1 MAVAILLYNTA
12 LTSILTLSIA
22 CAYYLYTREGHRIF
36 AMLGVMF
43 AAYLVDNTIVYCTES
58 IEVFAEAYDKMFISS
73 PSFKT
78 IYFVVLVGSM
88 LYVCHDIMRPPSPI
102 PFFVLIG
109 VYAVLLI
116 CMPLIPDANLMVFF
130 YYLPTQLLLAG
141 VSIWGLGALHKKA
154 QWYQR
159 PFYGTFRKI
168 LTYMLVMS
176 ILILIEDTIVI
187 FFFDVYSVAG
197 LNINNRSLTENVLF
211 LGLSFFFIKYTVVV
225 LSSTEKSLLGP
236 LAPGMLSK
244 KSPVDAFSLTHNLTE
259 REHEILEKIL
269 AGKSQQEICEELV
282 IAVGTVKTHIHNI
295 YHKTQVTKRGQLMAK
310 YQDFSESYSAETV
323 VEAEEMI

>member
-1 MAVAILLYNTA
+1 MAVAVLVYNTA

-58 IEVFAEAYDKMFISS
+58 IETFAAAYDKMFISS

-88 LYVCHDIMRPPSPI
+88 VSVCHDIMRPPTPI
-102 PFFVLIG
+102 PFFVLVG

-116 CMPLIPDANLMVFF
+116 CMPLIRDANLMVFF

-141 VSIWGLGALHKKA
+141 ISIWGLGALRKKA

-187 FFFDVYSVAG
+187 FFFDVYSAAG
-197 LNINNRSLTENVLF
+197 LNINNRSLTENILF

-225 LSSTEKSLLGP
+225 LGSTEKSLLGP

-244 KSPVDAFSLTHNLTE
+244 KTPIDAFSLIYNLTE

-269 AGKSQQEICEELV
+269 TGKSQQEICEELV
-282 IAVGTVKTHIHNI
+282 IAIGTVKTHIHNV
-295 YHKTQVTKRGQLMAK
+295 YHKTGVTKRGQLMAK
-310 YQDFSESYSAETV
+310 YQDFSENYGAEMTS
-323 VEAEEMI
+323 EAEETV